1 MLITDTNVSA
11 EGALSVAWKHHLPVS
26 NVLYIISPPPHVSSV
41 LFSCWL
47 MVMKIS
53 RKRDTWEPASLL
65 SSDNKSRTQNTGSPK
80 DDVQAFMFG
89 LMTLLFFSWSRYG
102 IWHVDIVHVLFSM
115 PLYILTNFCY
125 YDMQKSHSQRKQT
138 FFASTNLCSPH
149 SMFLPGCITFLYCA
163 KFYIQLGP

>member
-1 MLITDTNVSA
+1 MENKPICQCRLITDTNVSA

-65 SSDNKSRTQNTGSPK
+65 SSDNKSRTQNTGLQK
-80 DDVQAFMFG
+80 MMFR
-89 LMTLLFFSWSRYG
+89 LLC
-102 IWHVDIVHVLFSM
+102 L
-115 PLYILTNFCY
+115 
-125 YDMQKSHSQRKQT
+125 
-138 FFASTNLCSPH
+138 A
-149 SMFLPGCITFLYCA
+149 
-163 KFYIQLGP
+163 